1 MNLNQ
6 TKLMGLTMELDLKTR
21 EFKQLCEQLEKIKEK
36 NIDPND
42 QRLLII
48 KDLFQKNHNDIVK
61 INTQLKKL
69 KQEEQLE
76 EQQKLEKYKPENIFN
91 KKDSMQ
97 KEQQENVNIAVI
109 PTKKNLFMKII
120 EKIKN
125 FFHKKI

>member
-69 KQEEQLE
+69 KQEEQLK
-76 EQQKLEKYKPENIFN
+76 EQQKYKKETPYGD
-91 KKDSMQ
+91 KK
-97 KEQQENVNIAVI
+97 
-109 PTKKNLFMKII
+109 
-120 EKIKN
+120 
-125 FFHKKI
+125 